1 MRRGV
6 QIVVRHLIGVLA
18 VVAVVH
24 AGGAAAA
31 TTSSDSN
38 GTVILDGAKTFPIV
52 LAKGPEPGTTT
63 PEGRDAFA
71 EVASGGATYLKTGPA
86 TVAWTT
92 ADIEDAKQQN
102 RAAAANG
109 LHTWVNLSTVAR
121 ATAGSAQDALLAQ
134 VVTALESDAGGPA
147 IAMWKG
153 ADEPLWSGI
162 PASALQF
169 AYCRSTGRGT
179 ASWCGGE
186 PVLDSEHA
194 WVTIQAPR
202 GTAQQLAP
210 YTPVTDIHGVDIY
223 PVTLT
228 ASAPNLHDVGTW
240 TSTIASVTPS
250 RAVWTTLQVCAS
262 GSYDSSGNFV
272 LPTFAQERYM
282 LYDAILNGARSVAF
296 YGGNNPN
303 CWSASDT
310 QYGWNWTFWST
321 VLKPLL
327 GEINS
332 LSPLAPALV
341 NPATTQTL
349 TASDATT
356 QAISRQGNSG
366 DLWVIA
372 ARRGP
377 GTARV
382 TIGSLP
388 AAISTGTVYTEGRS
402 IAVSNGSFTD
412 DFAQWG
418 VHVYHFVPDAPPPP
432 PPPPPSTP
440 PPSSG
445 GGGGADLVTTWA
457 VPVGSVSVGD
467 RFELTLTVA
476 NKGGLAQGVVVTVS
490 PSANVTIAGSASD
503 RGPGCVAGPPFVC
516 DLDFLGPPGT
526 VRLAVTVTG
535 PGPVVITAS
544 ARARQADANPA
555 DNDAT
560 LRIEAAALS
569 PSPPSGTA
577 KGVQRTVRRGTAR
590 RDTLRG
596 TNGPDSLFGLGG
608 RDVLYGLSGPD
619 TLVGGIGAD
628 RLFAG
633 AGNDTIVARD
643 RARDTIVCGAGRDV
657 VHGRP
662 HRSRC
667 PRLRTRHPRAS
678 IAAARKPRSA
688 GMISGSIVCGTRD
701 SW

>member
-1 MRRGV
+1 MVRR
-6 QIVVRHLIGVLA
+6 LA
-18 VVAVVH
+18 GLLVVVAAVC
-24 AGGAAAA
+24 ASGAAAA
-31 TTSSDSN
+31 TTSSDGA
-38 GTVILDGAKTFPIV
+38 GTVLLDGAKTFPIV

-63 PEGRDAFA
+63 PGGGDALA
-71 EVASGGATYLKTGPA
+71 EVASAGATYLKIGPA
-86 TVAWTT
+86 TVAWTA

-102 RAAAANG
+102 RAAAANNI
-109 LHTWVNLSTVAR
+109 HTWVNLSTVAQ
-121 ATAGSAQDALLAQ
+121 ATPGSARDALLDQ
-134 VVTALESDAGGPA
+134 VVTTLESDAGGPA

-162 PASALQF
+162 APGALQF
-169 AYCRSTGRGT
+169 AYCRATGRGT
-179 ASWCGGE
+179 SSWCGGE
-186 PVLDSEHA
+186 PVLDSDHA

-202 GTAQQLAP
+202 GTAAQLSP
-210 YTPVTDIHGVDIY
+210 YTPVTDIHGVDVY
-223 PVTLT
+223 PVTLA
-228 ASAPNLHDVGTW
+228 ASAPNLHEVGSW

-262 GSYDSSGNFV
+262 GSYDSSGRFV

-282 LYDAILNGARSVAF
+282 LYDAILNGARSLAF

-303 CWSASDT
+303 CWTASDR
-310 QYGWNWTFWST
+310 QFGWNWSFWNS

-327 GEINS
+327 GEVNS

-349 TASDATT
+349 QASDATT

-372 ARRGP
+372 ARHGA

-382 TIGSLP
+382 AIGGLP
-388 AAISTGTVYTEGRS
+388 TAVSTGTVYTEGRS
-402 IAVSNGSFTD
+402 VAVSNGSFTD

-432 PPPPPSTP
+432 PPPPPS
-440 PPSSG
+440 SG
-445 GGGGADLVTTWA
+445 GGAAGSDLVTSWA
-457 VPVGSVSVGD
+457 APAGSVKVGD
-467 RFELTLTVA
+467 RLDLTLTVA
-476 NKGGLAQGVVVTVS
+476 NRGGLAQGVVATVS
-490 PSANVTIAGSASD
+490 PSANVTISGSATD
-503 RGPGCVAGPPFVC
+503 RGSGCVAGPPFAC

-544 ARARQADANPA
+544 ARARQAELNPA

-569 PSPPSGTA
+569 PAPRSSTA
-577 KGVQRTVRRGTAR
+577 KGVQRTVRRGTPR

-596 TNGPDSLFGLGG
+596 TNGPDSLFGFGG

-619 TLVGGIGAD
+619 TLVGGTGAD

-633 AGNDTIVARD
+633 AGNDTILARD
-643 RARDTIVCGAGRDV
+643 RARDTIVCGSGRDLV
-657 VHGRP
+657 
-662 HRSRC
+662 
-667 PRLRTRHPRAS
+667 RADPTDRV
-678 IAAARKPRSA
+678 ARDCERV
-688 GMISGSIVCGTRD
+688 IRVRR
-701 SW
+701 

>member
-1 MRRGV
+1 MIAVRRV
-6 QIVVRHLIGVLA
+6 AGVLA
-18 VVAVVH
+18 VVA
-24 AGGAAAA
+24 AACASGAAAA
-31 TTSSDSN
+31 TTSSDGA
-38 GTVILDGAKTFPIV
+38 GTVLLDGAKTFPIV

-63 PEGRDAFA
+63 PGGSDALA
-71 EVASGGATYLKTGPA
+71 EVASAGATYLKIGPA
-86 TVAWTT
+86 TVAWTA
-92 ADIEDAKQQN
+92 ADIENAKQQN
-102 RAAAANG
+102 RAAAANH
-109 LHTWVNLSTVAR
+109 LHTWVNLSTVAQ
-121 ATAGSAQDALLAQ
+121 ATPGSPRDVLLDQ
-134 VVTALESDAGGPA
+134 VVTTLENDSAGAA

-162 PASALQF
+162 APSALQF
-169 AYCRSTGRGT
+169 AYCRATGRGT

-186 PVLDSEHA
+186 PVLDSDHA

-202 GTAQQLAP
+202 GTAAQLAP
-210 YTPVTDIHGVDIY
+210 YTSVTDIHGVDVY
-223 PVTLT
+223 PVTLAAAT
-228 ASAPNLHDVGTW
+228 PNLHDVGTW

-310 QYGWNWTFWST
+310 QYEWNWSFWSS

-349 TASDATT
+349 TANDATT
-356 QAISRQGNSG
+356 QAISRQGNAG

-372 ARRGP
+372 ARHGP

-388 AAISTGTVYTEGRS
+388 ATVSTGTVYTEGRS

-432 PPPPPSTP
+432 PPA

-457 VPVGSVSVGD
+457 APAGSVKVGD
-467 RFELTLTVA
+467 RLDLTLTVA
-476 NKGGLAQGVVVTVS
+476 NKGALAQGVTVTVS
-490 PSANVTIAGSASD
+490 PSANITISGSASD
-503 RGPGCVAGPPFVC
+503 RGSGCVAGPPFVC

-535 PGPVVITAS
+535 PGPVAITAS
-544 ARARQADANPA
+544 ARARQTDSNPA

-608 RDVLYGLSGPD
+608 RDVLYGLSGSD
-619 TLVGGIGAD
+619 TLVGGTGAD

-633 AGNDTIVARD
+633 AGNDTILARD
-643 RARDTIVCGAGRDV
+643 RARDTIACGAGRDV
-657 VHGRP
+657 VQADPTDRVA
-662 HRSRC
+662 RDCERV
-667 PRLRTRHPRAS
+667 TRVRRY
-678 IAAARKPRSA
+678 AAARKPRSA

>member
-1 MRRGV
+1 
-6 QIVVRHLIGVLA
+6 VVRHLIGVLA
-18 VVAVVH
+18 IVAVVY
-24 AGGAAAA
+24 ASGAAAA
-31 TTSSDSN
+31 TTSSDSA
-38 GTVILDGAKTFPIV
+38 GTVLLDGAKTFPII

-63 PEGRDAFA
+63 PEGRNAFA
-71 EVASGGATYLKTGPA
+71 EVASGGATYLKTGPP
-86 TVAWTT
+86 TVAWTA

-121 ATAGSAQDALLAQ
+121 ATAGSAQDALLGQ

-153 ADEPLWSGI
+153 ADEPFWSGI
-162 PASALQF
+162 APSALQF
-169 AYCRSTGRGT
+169 AYCRATGRGT

-210 YTPVTDIHGVDIY
+210 YTSVTDIHGVDIY
-223 PVTLT
+223 PVTL
-228 ASAPNLHDVGTW
+228 AAPAPNLHDVGTW

-262 GSYDSSGNFV
+262 GSYDASGNFV

-282 LYDAILNGARSVAF
+282 LYDAILNDARSLAF

-303 CWSASDT
+303 CWSATDS

-349 TASDATT
+349 TANDATT
-356 QAISRQGNSG
+356 QAISRQGNAG

-388 AAISTGTVYTEGRS
+388 AAVSTGTVYTEGRS
-402 IAVSNGSFTD
+402 ITVTNGSFTD

-418 VHVYHFVPDAPPPP
+418 VHVYHFVPAAPPPP
-432 PPPPPSTP
+432 PPPPPPPATP
-440 PPSSG
+440 PPSSS
-445 GGGGADLVTTWA
+445 GGGADLVTSWA
-457 VPVGSVSVGD
+457 APAGRVTVGD
-467 RFELTLTVA
+467 RLDLTLTVA
-476 NKGGLAQGVVVTVS
+476 NKGGLAQGVAVTVS

-503 RGPGCVAGPPFVC
+503 RGPGCIAGPPFVC

-526 VRLAVTVTG
+526 VRLAVAVTG

-544 ARARQADANPA
+544 ARARQTDTNLA

-560 LRIEAAALS
+560 LTIEPAAALS
-569 PSPPSGTA
+569 PSPPSSGA
-577 KGVQRTVRRGTAR
+577 KAVQRTVRRGTGR

-608 RDVLYGLSGPD
+608 RDVLYAFGGPD
-619 TLVGGIGAD
+619 TLVGGTGAD
-628 RLFAG
+628 RLFGG
-633 AGNDTIVARD
+633 AGNDTILARD
-643 RARDTIVCGAGRDV
+643 RARDTIVCGSGRDV
-657 VHGRP
+657 VQADPSDRVARDCERVSRGR
-662 HRSRC
+662 R
-667 PRLRTRHPRAS
+667 
-678 IAAARKPRSA
+678 
-688 GMISGSIVCGTRD
+688 
-701 SW
+701 